1 MAFLTSVNGQ
11 QCIAKKYKKPD
22 VGSIHHEI
30 KVLDRLNQ
38 IHPGVFI
45 CELTEGGRLVGFVM
59 KKFSGET
66 VDSLIKRKKI
76 SSAEKMSLI
85 ISFAKSVRKL
95 QKLGIC
101 HSDLHTQNLLVSGKE
116 INIIDYGNAIIFDQ
130 NTQTDSG
137 LTGTDFLRP
146 P

>member
-1 MAFLTSVNGQ
+1 
-11 QCIAKKYKKPD
+11 
-22 VGSIHHEI
+22 
-30 KVLDRLNQ
+30 
-38 IHPGVFI
+38 
-45 CELTEGGRLVGFVM
+45 M

-66 VDSLIKRKKI
+66 VDSLIKRKKL

-116 INIIDYGNAIIFDQ
+116 INIIDYGNAIIF
-130 NTQTDSG
+130 N
-137 LTGTDFLRP
+137 
-146 P
+146 